1 MLSNN
6 LHYDINS
13 IAKNLVYSAYKT
25 DLPNIVGVE
34 DIQNLSDIKVR
45 NTEKSSYANNVYF
58 REGLKGEYVNV
69 GLSDENLHKLRE
81 VFGDKAV
88 KRNNDGNIVLRG
100 KAEEFVSSW
109 FNDIAY
115 KRGYVKADSN
125 NDGTLSLEEKYNTTA
140 FFGSGASQV
149 GNNVLAAN
157 YQNYAKATDF
167 ANSNDAAGANSIV
180 LNSIEEELN
189 RTLEDDRDMDGKI
202 YFGNI
207 ASTANIVSYFRD
219 IMGSDDNKGGYSPPS
234 IASFFSFLT
243 QTMKDLKKMLE
254 EQLKKHLKQTMES
267 DSIDLT
273 APPLQEV
280 LKKIMEQENG
290 VEALTIIK
298 EQLEKEKQESG
309 LNSNTLENAT
319 QNLEQKDNDSA
330 FEAMAKLTKLDKQ
343 TLSHN
348 LANNPNFEDDIIAI
362 VQEIAQNVD
371 RRYTTLEGALDIN
384 A

>member
-219 IMGSDDNKGGYSPPS
+219 IMGSDNSDDNKGGYSPPS

-243 QTMKDLKKMLE
+243 QTMKDLKK
-254 EQLKKHLKQTMES
+254 
-267 DSIDLT
+267 
-273 APPLQEV
+273 
-280 LKKIMEQENG
+280 
-290 VEALTIIK
+290 
-298 EQLEKEKQESG
+298 
-309 LNSNTLENAT
+309 NA
-319 QNLEQKDNDSA
+319 
-330 FEAMAKLTKLDKQ
+330 
-343 TLSHN
+343 
-348 LANNPNFEDDIIAI
+348 
-362 VQEIAQNVD
+362 
-371 RRYTTLEGALDIN
+371 RRA

>member
-219 IMGSDDNKGGYSPPS
+219 IMGSDNSDDNKGD
-234 IASFFSFLT
+234 IALLLLLVFLFSHT
-243 QTMKDLKKMLE
+243 NNEGLKKMLE

-273 APPLQEV
+273 APP
-280 LKKIMEQENG
+280 
-290 VEALTIIK
+290 TR
-298 EQLEKEKQESG
+298 
-309 LNSNTLENAT
+309 
-319 QNLEQKDNDSA
+319 SA
-330 FEAMAKLTKLDKQ
+330 
-343 TLSHN
+343 
-348 LANNPNFEDDIIAI
+348 
-362 VQEIAQNVD
+362 
-371 RRYTTLEGALDIN
+371 
-384 A
+384 